1 VSPEKALTPSLS
13 WVLGLF
19 GFIGTNV
26 SSMDCLLAS
35 PISLLGQTRR
45 EVVGRQLGRRAYVL
59 WLLLQLLP
67 RMVCCLFLSHDE
79 FFLYC
84 MLFSGPMR
92 RPAVVWSISDLFSPI
107 FLIYK
112 GAQLSCAFSKKS
124 F

>member
-1 VSPEKALTPSLS
+1 VSPEKALTPLLS

-19 GFIGTNV
+19 GFIGTNM

-67 RMVCCLFLSHDE
+67 RVVCCLFLSHDE
-79 FFLYC
+79 FFFVCYFLA
-84 MLFSGPMR
+84 PVR
-92 RPAVVWSISDLFSPI
+92 RPAVVWSTLDLFSYLLNI
-107 FLIYK
+107 
-112 GAQLSCAFSKKS
+112 
-124 F
+124 